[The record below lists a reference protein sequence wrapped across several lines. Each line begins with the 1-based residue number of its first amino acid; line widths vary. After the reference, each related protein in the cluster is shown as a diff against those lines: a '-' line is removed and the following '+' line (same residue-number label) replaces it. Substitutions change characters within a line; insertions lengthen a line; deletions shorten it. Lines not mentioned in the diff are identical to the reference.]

1 MFQINIY
8 LIVKSWY
15 NGVESLFTCLIH
27 LTIIFPSLLRFT
39 CIPIWSVVESSP
51 QEMRNELLKHD
62 NYNVIIVDWG
72 GGSLPLYTQA
82 TANTRLVGLEIAHLL
97 KHLQVKWISRTSKLA
112 VLFRIFFSFL
122 FFFWKEKKE
131 EKKEKSDFIAH
142 CDV

>member
-1 MFQINIY
+1 
-8 LIVKSWY
+8 
-15 NGVESLFTCLIH
+15 
-27 LTIIFPSLLRFT
+27 
-39 CIPIWSVVESSP
+39 
-51 QEMRNELLKHD
+51 MRNELLKHD

-82 TANTRLVGLEIAHLL
+82 TANTRLVGLEIAHLV

-112 VLFRIFFSFL
+112 ALGRIVF

-131 EKKEKSDFIAH
+131 EEKEKSDFIAH